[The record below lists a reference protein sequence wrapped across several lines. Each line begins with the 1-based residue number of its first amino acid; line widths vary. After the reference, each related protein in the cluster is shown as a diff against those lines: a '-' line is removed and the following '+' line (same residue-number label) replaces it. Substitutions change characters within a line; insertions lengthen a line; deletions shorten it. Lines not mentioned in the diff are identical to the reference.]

1 VIALSD
7 SAVAAGFQLLHVT
20 RAESTNE
27 AALKA
32 VVHGADRFWL
42 VADEQTMGRG
52 RHGRSWSSPPGN
64 LYASLGLKSPAK
76 PAEVPL
82 IGFVAGLSL
91 AEAILTLAPGLKP
104 ILHLKWPND
113 CLIGGDKVAGIL
125 LEGSTMPGG
134 ASALVIGMGV
144 NVAHA
149 PEGLER
155 QATALHHHVRGL
167 DLAAL
172 FTTLSA
178 RIADNLTLFDGGAG
192 FAAIRERWLGYAMP
206 LGSPIRVRLPSGE
219 QHGSFA
225 GIDANGHLLLDAGS
239 RIETLMVGDVFPMP
253 NSSVADLTSLERA
266 ARGGA

>member
-1 VIALSD
+1 MELSD
-7 SAVAAGFQLLHVT
+7 SAVEAGFQLLHVT

-32 VVHGADRFWL
+32 VVHGADRFWF

-52 RHGRSWSSPPGN
+52 RHGRSWASPPGN

-76 PAEVPL
+76 PAMVPL

-104 ILHLKWPND
+104 VLHLKWPND
-113 CLIGGDKVAGIL
+113 CLITGAKVAGIL

-155 QATALHHHVRGL
+155 QATALNAHARGL

-178 RIADNLTLFDGGAG
+178 RMAANLTLFDGGNG
-192 FAAIRERWLGYAMP
+192 FDAIRERWLDHAMP
-206 LGSPIRVRLPSGE
+206 VGSPIRVRLPAGE
-219 QHGSFA
+219 KHGSFA
-225 GIDANGHLLLDAGS
+225 GIDANGHLKLETGS
-239 RIETLMVGDVFPMP
+239 GIETLMVGDVFPM
-253 NSSVADLTSLERA
+253 ADAPMLEQA